1 MSNFFE
7 RAGTEIEPSLVNSNN
22 NFISSSSNLCNVLEN
37 IDEDLIYVGFVK
49 KIFEITKILEKT
61 CDFLKYFSLRISNL

>member
-7 RAGTEIEPSLVNSNN
+7 RVGTEIEPSLVNSNN

-37 IDEDLIYVGFVK
+37 VDGDLIYVGFVK
-49 KIFEITKILEKT
+49 KIFEIAKILEKI
-61 CDFLKYFSLRISNL
+61 DNFLKYFRLEISNL